1 MRSAEACP
9 LPIWRS
15 YVASPLATAPTRYAD
30 GKSEARAD
38 RRANCFAYWRW
49 QAIDIRSLKISISS
63 TASIST
69 RKTGLRAEKPSA
81 RTCGT
86 RSAAALAE
94 TIFRAQRALM
104 LSPRTDA
111 ARAAAAD
118 TRRARAGP
126 RRDHPIRRD

>member
-1 MRSAEACP
+1 MRSAEASP
-9 LPIWRS
+9 LPIWPS
-15 YVASPLATAPTRYAD
+15 CVASLPATAQTRYAD

-49 QAIDIRSLKISISS
+49 QAIDIRSLKISTSS

-69 RKTGLRAEKPSA
+69 RKTDPRAGKPSA

-94 TIFRAQRALM
+94 AIFRAQRLC
-104 LSPRTDA
+104 LHRGTHA
-111 ARAAAAD
+111 ARAAGAD
-118 TRRARAGP
+118 IRQRFLVHAGNH
-126 RRDHPIRRD
+126 RVGQD